1 MPGKSTRPKP
11 SRNSARAGLPRPTP
25 SEAAFERA
33 FAALDAAAPTRKSA
47 SRPQPQ
53 EEPITPERDAFVD
66 RVFSASEQ
74 YLRDPY
80 STIGDATVFNT
91 KLAGVSFEG
100 RQDTIAGLA
109 PGSELTL
116 VRQLANEHDPNA
128 IAAHY
133 GNLQLGFIKRGI
145 AAHLAPRIDAGARY
159 RARITTITG
168 GGDRHRGVNVLVE
181 RDAAAEPRGRTSPY
195 LCPRRI
201 GLRSS

>member
-116 VRQLANEHDPNA
+116 VRQLASPVRWSQTVTALLRSVSTLIESGPGKVLTSLNRRIDRNAACFALEDPPA
-128 IAAHY
+128 LAAALAVGAGAAH
-133 GNLQLGFIKRGI
+133 
-145 AAHLAPRIDAGARY
+145 A
-159 RARITTITG
+159 
-168 GGDRHRGVNVLVE
+168 
-181 RDAAAEPRGRTSPY
+181 
-195 LCPRRI
+195 
-201 GLRSS
+201 